1 MKEQFKKEKYSIDYK
16 SAQVFIHLVFDIG
29 KGGGGIYHVDSIM
42 IQSIYELHKKYIIL
56 FYSIIKC
63 WIYKLIVFL

>member
-29 KGGGGIYHVDSIM
+29 KGGG
-42 IQSIYELHKKYIIL
+42 E
-56 FYSIIKC
+56 YSM
-63 WIYKLIVFL
+63 LTQL